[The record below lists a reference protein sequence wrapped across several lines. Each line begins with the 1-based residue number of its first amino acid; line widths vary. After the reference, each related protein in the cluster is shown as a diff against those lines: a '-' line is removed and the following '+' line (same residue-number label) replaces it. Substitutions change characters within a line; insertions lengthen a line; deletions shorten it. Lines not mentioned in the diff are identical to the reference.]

1 METNSNFEKAKPSH
15 LLVIEDN
22 EGDYILITEY
32 LSEVLPTT
40 RVQWCSTFAET
51 AAYFLTEEAKHID
64 VILLDLILPDK
75 SSDDLLTSVI
85 DLSGDTI
92 PIIILTGLND
102 INKSVKSL
110 TLGASDYLIKDE
122 LSPAILNKSIL
133 YSRERKKA
141 FETIKEMHNQ
151 SNQRLEEER
160 KRIGREIHDELGQ
173 HLVRLKMD
181 LFAIKHRFTSID
193 PEISTSIESSIEM
206 VNDLVYIVK
215 RIVSD
220 LRPPL
225 LDEFGLLTAME
236 SYLNT
241 LNEKSVPTIM
251 FDFEYKE
258 IHFEDSWSIDVYRVM
273 QEAVNN
279 AIKHAEAELITVSCA
294 FKENKH
300 FELKVEDNGNGSF
313 TTQISTNRWGII
325 GMKERAS
332 RWTGSLK
339 IESEPQKGTCVT
351 LLLPIATSN
360 QLGL

>member
-92 PIIILTGLND
+92 PIIILTGLSD
-102 INKSVKSL
+102 INNSVKSL

-141 FETIKEMHNQ
+141 FETIKEMHNH

-181 LFAIKHRFTSID
+181 LFTVKNRITEIN
-193 PEISTSIESSIEM
+193 PEVATTIETSIEM

-225 LDEFGLLTAME
+225 LDEFGLVSAME
-236 SYLNT
+236 SYLTT
-241 LNEKSVPTIM
+241 LNEKTLPTII
-251 FDFEYKE
+251 FDFDYKE
-258 IHFEDSWSIDVYRVM
+258 INFDDTWSIDVYRVM

-279 AIKHAEAELITVSCA
+279 AIKHANAELITVSCA
-294 FKENKH
+294 FKQNKH
-300 FELKVEDNGNGSF
+300 FELKVEDNGNGLYTSE
-313 TTQISTNRWGII
+313 THKNRWGII
-325 GMKERAS
+325 GMKERAA

-339 IESEPQKGTCVT
+339 IESVPKKGTCLT
-351 LLLPIATSN
+351 LLLPITTSN
-360 QLGL
+360 

>member
-1 METNSNFEKAKPSH
+1 
-15 LLVIEDN
+15 
-22 EGDYILITEY
+22 
-32 LSEVLPTT
+32 
-40 RVQWCSTFAET
+40 
-51 AAYFLTEEAKHID
+51 
-64 VILLDLILPDK
+64 
-75 SSDDLLTSVI
+75 
-85 DLSGDTI
+85 
-92 PIIILTGLND
+92 
-102 INKSVKSL
+102 
-110 TLGASDYLIKDE
+110 
-122 LSPAILNKSIL
+122 
-133 YSRERKKA
+133 
-141 FETIKEMHNQ
+141 
-151 SNQRLEEER
+151 
-160 KRIGREIHDELGQ
+160 
-173 HLVRLKMD
+173 
-181 LFAIKHRFTSID
+181 
-193 PEISTSIESSIEM
+193 
-206 VNDLVYIVK
+206 
-215 RIVSD
+215 
-220 LRPPL
+220 
-225 LDEFGLLTAME
+225 
-236 SYLNT
+236 
-241 LNEKSVPTIM
+241 M